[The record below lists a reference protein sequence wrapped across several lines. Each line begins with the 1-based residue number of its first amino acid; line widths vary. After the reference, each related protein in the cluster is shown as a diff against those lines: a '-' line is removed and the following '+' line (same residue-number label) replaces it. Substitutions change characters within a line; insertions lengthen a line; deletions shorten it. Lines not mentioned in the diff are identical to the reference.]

1 MLYIQ
6 QNATNN
12 LFVLASEFKTLANPT
27 YLWRLQ
33 NSQSKE
39 SYTFIPENVSSTYP
53 SAYASKY
60 DVFSFNTF
68 LSGATNYIFSA
79 GTPVNLHL
87 KNENQYWIGVYEQA
101 SPTNLNVNLTYEKL
115 VSSLGFIFVDENLEY
130 YTGNTAN
137 TANNVIYY
145 NVSSTPNPT
154 ASITPSPTP
163 TKTTTPTITPSISA
177 SPTPTKTPTTTPT
190 NTPSI
195 TPSVSP
201 TKTPTSTTTPTTT
214 PTQTPTTTPTNTP
227 TSSLTPSITPTNTTT
242 PTTTQTPSITPTNTI
257 TPSPSGSPGA
267 SSTPTQTP
275 TTTPTNT
282 PSITPTESPTQTP
295 TYTPTNT
302 PSITPTNTPTTTPTE
317 SVSPTPTPSIT
328 PSITPTQ
335 TTTTTPTNTPT
346 ESLTP
351 TPTITPTNTQTPTE
365 TPTNTPTLTPTESVS
380 PTPTPSITPSVS
392 PTTTITPSV
401 SPTETPT
408 QTPTNTPSSTPSTFD
423 CSWSAIT
430 ECWSCNSNTWSECDP
445 VPPFSPTPTPTI
457 TPTNTPTPTIT
468 PTNTQTSTPTQTPTT
483 TPTQSSYPLC
493 PEEFIVSS
501 STLSTLQNGSY
512 LRQYEISGS
521 SAPYAYAVRSG
532 STQGHIVIGANG
544 VDLYPVY
551 QLNDGGFYYTILSSY
566 DPSNNWL
573 GWYSQKQSTNILTS
587 GVSWSGNSDF
597 ITFGFN
603 GIGGNVYYPPVGD
616 QTTAYLSYPAVCPT
630 PTPTSSPL
638 PISPTPTPTQTP
650 TQTQTPTPSPSPAV
664 PLVFS
669 VSSGATQNEACS
681 GVCYFNVYALDL
693 GNCGGCIGAGLTC
706 WACLTTSQQVYLD
719 AGLTTLVPNGYYANE
734 MSSGNFGSWYIVGG
748 FPQSAGFA
756 GCSVSADPDAEVYLA
771 AVVAA
776 GGTLDCNISGATNE
790 LFTELKTSGIW
801 SLLNVFYPIL
811 GGTSASTAI
820 NAKSPGTKD
829 MTWSGGITFASTG
842 VLSNGVNGYGDTNFN
857 LNTDGANT
865 IGLGVYSR
873 TDQNETI
880 TRFDIGATD
889 ASHRSN
895 MNIRSSANMLGTI
908 SDNLVGITFSAVN
921 NPSNGFNLLQRIDA
935 GDVKGYR
942 NGTIL
947 ATEVIALAGR
957 PNRTAF
963 VMANNNNGS
972 PSPRTTRE
980 YNWFQIS
987 SVLTGAEVSTLN
999 TLITN
1004 FNTSLGRL

>member
-101 SPTNLNVNLTYEKL
+101 SPTNLNVNLTYDKL

-145 NVSSTPNPT
+145 NVPSTPQPT

-163 TKTTTPTITPSISA
+163 TKTST
-177 SPTPTKTPTTTPT
+177 PTPTKTPTTTPT

-195 TPSVSP
+195 SPSVSP

-242 PTTTQTPSITPTNTI
+242 PTTTQTPSTTPTNTI
-257 TPSPSGSPGA
+257 TPTPSVSPGA
-267 SSTPTQTP
+267 SSTPTP
-275 TTTPTNT
+275 TTTSTPTLTPTN
-282 PSITPTESPTQTP
+282 TPTESPTQTP

-302 PSITPTNTPTTTPTE
+302 PSITPSITPTTTPTE

-351 TPTITPTNTQTPTE
+351 TPTITPTNTQTPTQ
-365 TPTNTPTLTPTESVS
+365 TA
-380 PTPTPSITPSVS
+380 
-392 PTTTITPSV
+392 TTT
-401 SPTETPT
+401 PTETPT
-408 QTPTNTPSSTPSTFD
+408 QTPTLTPTNTPTPSSSSPLVSPTSTETPTPTPTNTQTPTTTPTPTTSPAPAFD

-430 ECWSCNSNTWSECDP
+430 EVWSSNSNTWSDCQP
-445 VPPFSPTPTPTI
+445 VPPFSPTPTPT
-457 TPTNTPTPTIT
+457 PTN
-468 PTNTQTSTPTQTPTT
+468 TQTPTT
-483 TPTQSSYPLC
+483 TPTL
-493 PEEFIVSS
+493 
-501 STLSTLQNGSY
+501 
-512 LRQYEISGS
+512 
-521 SAPYAYAVRSG
+521 
-532 STQGHIVIGANG
+532 
-544 VDLYPVY
+544 
-551 QLNDGGFYYTILSSY
+551 
-566 DPSNNWL
+566 
-573 GWYSQKQSTNILTS
+573 
-587 GVSWSGNSDF
+587 
-597 ITFGFN
+597 
-603 GIGGNVYYPPVGD
+603 
-616 QTTAYLSYPAVCPT
+616 T
-630 PTPTSSPL
+630 PTNT
-638 PISPTPTPTQTP
+638 ITPTI
-650 TQTQTPTPSPSPAV
+650 TPSASPAV

-681 GVCYFNVYALDL
+681 GVCYFNVYAVDL
-693 GNCGGCIGAGLTC
+693 GNCGSCIGGGLTC

-719 AGLTTLVPNGYYANE
+719 AGLTTLVPNGYYTNE
-734 MSSGNFGSWYIVGG
+734 MSSGNFASWYIVGG
-748 FPQSAGFA
+748 FPQPAGFA
-756 GCSVSADPDAEVYLA
+756 GCSVSPDPDAEVYLA

-776 GGTLDCNISGATNE
+776 GGTLNCNISGATNE
-790 LFTELKTSGIW
+790 LFTELKSSGLW

-820 NAKSPGTKD
+820 NAKLPGTKD

-842 VLSNGVNGYGDTNFN
+842 VLSNGVNGYGNTNFN

-873 TDQNETI
+873 TDQNETA
-880 TRFDIGATD
+880 TRFDIGASD

-895 MNIRSSANMLGTI
+895 MNIRNAANMTGTI
-908 SDNLVGITFSAVN
+908 SDNLVGITFSSVN

-957 PNRTAF
+957 PARFAY
-963 VMANNNNGS
+963 VMANNNNNT

-987 SVLTGAEVSTLN
+987 DVLTNAQVSTLN

-1004 FNTSLGRL
+1004 FNTSLSRL